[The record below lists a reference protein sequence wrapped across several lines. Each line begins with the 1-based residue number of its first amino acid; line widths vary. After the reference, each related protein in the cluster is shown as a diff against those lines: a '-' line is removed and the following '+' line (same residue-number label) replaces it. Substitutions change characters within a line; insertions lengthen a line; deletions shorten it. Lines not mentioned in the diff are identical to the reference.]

1 MSYAGQ
7 DMAEKTNPEEVIFE
21 TLMLPGFALAFLGP
35 LAVVGFQIFY
45 WLKTGDW
52 FPLLLVDAS
61 DYIGIDAS
69 GLKYTS
75 DWRGL
80 ARAVLWVL
88 ELPLSL
94 TIIGVGLALAFIG
107 GKVREIA
114 VLLMGKP

>member
-1 MSYAGQ
+1 MT
-7 DMAEKTNPEEVIFE
+7 EKTDPEEAIFE

-35 LAVVGFQIFY
+35 LAVIGFQIFY

-52 FPLLLVDAS
+52 FPLSFVDAL

-94 TIIGVGLALAFIG
+94 TIIGVGFALVFIG
-107 GKVREIA
+107 GKVSEIA
-114 VLLMGKP
+114 VLIVGKP